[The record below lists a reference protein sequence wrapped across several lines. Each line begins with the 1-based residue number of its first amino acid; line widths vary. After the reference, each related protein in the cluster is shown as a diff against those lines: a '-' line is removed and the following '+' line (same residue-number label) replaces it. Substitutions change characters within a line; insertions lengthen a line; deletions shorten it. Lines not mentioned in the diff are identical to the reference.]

1 MTRGLACGGDA
12 ILREAIARRSRRAVD
27 MAREAATRM
36 APKLALQLQGLYILV
51 CASLT
56 YSSVSLSLCR
66 VGRAGACGGVT
77 VRGNRRARGSE
88 RAGGHWGLEMPRC
101 LHNMKPAIYLHGND

>member
-1 MTRGLACGGDA
+1 
-12 ILREAIARRSRRAVD
+12 
-27 MAREAATRM
+27 M

-51 CASLT
+51 CAFLT

-66 VGRAGACGGVT
+66 VGRAGAVWRDCAGEPPRA
-77 VRGNRRARGSE
+77 RGRGSE

-101 LHNMKPAIYLHGND
+101 LHDMKPAIYLCMETTEHSPGRLGHLKLYR